1 MERKH
6 SGGEADTQYLL
17 TRLPFCQDRLCGACV
32 EGGQVM
38 ELAFPEEGSLLNRI
52 YVGKI
57 ERIQSNIQTAFV
69 KIADGQTIYVPLQE
83 LAPQEG
89 KRLAQGDE
97 VLVQI
102 TREAQKTKL
111 PSGTGHLSFA
121 GKYLVLTAGKC
132 FLGLS
137 SKLDPEAKRRLEGLL
152 EDKITESY
160 GLIARTNAAE
170 AAPEELFGELE
181 TLRQRY
187 QEVLRRGESRTCFS
201 CVYEPEP
208 WYYERIRSIRQGR
221 LREVVTDD
229 PEVAESLRAC
239 GYTGALRLYEDPL
252 LPLHKL
258 YALRE
263 RMQEAL
269 REKVWLKSGGYLVI
283 QPTEAL
289 TVIDVNTGKY
299 ERKSKMEDAFL
310 RTNLEAAREAARQ
323 MRLRN
328 LSGIILIDFIDMAQE
343 ESRRRLIEALR
354 AFLRED
360 PVKTDFVDIT
370 RLGLAE
376 ITRKKVRK
384 PLWELVGSCREIHR
398 ESYRE
403 SAKKP

>member
-1 MERKH
+1 
-6 SGGEADTQYLL
+6 
-17 TRLPFCQDRLCGACV
+17 
-32 EGGQVM
+32 
-38 ELAFPEEGSLLNRI
+38 
-52 YVGKI
+52 
-57 ERIQSNIQTAFV
+57 
-69 KIADGQTIYVPLQE
+69 
-83 LAPQEG
+83 
-89 KRLAQGDE
+89 
-97 VLVQI
+97 
-102 TREAQKTKL
+102 
-111 PSGTGHLSFA
+111 
-121 GKYLVLTAGKC
+121 
-132 FLGLS
+132 
-137 SKLDPEAKRRLEGLL
+137 
-152 EDKITESY
+152 
-160 GLIARTNAAE
+160 
-170 AAPEELFGELE
+170 
-181 TLRQRY
+181 
-187 QEVLRRGESRTCFS
+187 
-201 CVYEPEP
+201 
-208 WYYERIRSIRQGR
+208 
-221 LREVVTDD
+221 
-229 PEVAESLRAC
+229 
-239 GYTGALRLYEDPL
+239 
-252 LPLHKL
+252 
-258 YALRE
+258 
-263 RMQEAL
+263 MQEAL